1 MISSA
6 LGFAVQTA
14 HPKKPNKK
22 KTKQSKAKQNQT
34 RLLQNGLSRNSVKH
48 FSAEEIFDSLFKKK
62 KT

>member
-22 KTKQSKAKQNQT
+22 KRSKAKQNQT